1 MSRCYHIGQCR
12 YMIKHFIYYM
22 LGNKYTLYIFKILIF
37 KHLLSLDL
45 VLFLKDGNITENK
58 TENKVF
64 A

>member
-45 VLFLKDGNITENK
+45 VLF
-58 TENKVF
+58 
-64 A
+64 